1 MSFEVTGKLYKK
13 FDTESRS
20 EKFQSRDMVLEVA
33 DGNYPQLIKFQLV
46 QERCPIL
53 DTFIEGEDIKVH
65 FDLRGR
71 EWNGK
76 YLTNLNCWRIEKSN
90 GDSAKPV
97 QQVATAVPASGSEQN
112 ASQKTSSNKP
122 SMANEP
128 MKAEIDDDLP
138 F

>member
-1 MSFEVTGKLYKK
+1 MSFEVTGKLLKK

-20 EKFQSRDMVLEVA
+20 EKFQSRDLVLEVA

-53 DTFIEGEDIKVH
+53 DTFNEGEEIKVH

-76 YLTNLNCWRIEKSN
+76 YLTNLNCWRIEKSS

-97 QQVATAVPASGSEQN
+97 QQVAATASAQNSPPKTPAPMP
-112 ASQKTSSNKP
+112 T
-122 SMANEP
+122 MADEP
-128 MKAEIDDDLP
+128 MKAAIDDDLP

>member
-1 MSFEVTGKLYKK
+1 MSFEVTGKLLKK

-20 EKFQSRDMVLEVA
+20 EKFQSRDLVLEVA

-53 DTFIEGEDIKVH
+53 DTFNEGEEIKVH

-76 YLTNLNCWRIEKSN
+76 YLTNLNCWRIEKSS

-97 QQVATAVPASGSEQN
+97 QQVAAAASASAQNSSPKTAAPMP
-112 ASQKTSSNKP
+112 T
-122 SMANEP
+122 MADEP
-128 MKAEIDDDLP
+128 MKAAIDDDLP